1 MDRIFT
7 QFDINIHHT
16 ANDSNLFNEYSYNLG
31 THRSH
36 FRLSYYHYIFQISM
50 IVILIHV
57 LMEVYAMM
65 ELIPTLALVLRATPE
80 NVAQKVC
87 YNLEILF

>member
-1 MDRIFT
+1 
-7 QFDINIHHT
+7 
-16 ANDSNLFNEYSYNLG
+16 
-31 THRSH
+31 
-36 FRLSYYHYIFQISM
+36 M